1 MLGNILCI
9 LCRIFSNIL
18 LLYYFFFVLFLSKVY
33 FSLWDGYCVF
43 WIFFQTFFINKQTY
57 DYSFWYVFDRLLYI
71 HFGDPKLLE
80 QNFFRSVR
88 RTGGSE
94 SRDGLSADRAQG
106 DGGTGSELYDRTK

>member
-1 MLGNILCI
+1 M
-9 LCRIFSNIL
+9 
-18 LLYYFFFVLFLSKVY
+18 Y
-33 FSLWDGYCVF
+33 FSLVNAVVISLFGC
-43 WIFFQTFFINKQTY
+43 FFQTFFIYKQTLY

-71 HFGDPKLLE
+71 HFGGPKLLE

-94 SRDGLSADRAQG
+94 SCDGLSADRAQG

>member
-1 MLGNILCI
+1 MVIALFGF
-9 LCRIFSNIL
+9 FSKHFSSTSKHYTIIA
-18 LLYYFFFVLFLSKVY
+18 FGMFLTDCY
-33 FSLWDGYCVF
+33 
-43 WIFFQTFFINKQTY
+43 T
-57 DYSFWYVFDRLLYI
+57 
-71 HFGDPKLLE
+71 LE